1 LLELLT
7 AEPWLLWL
15 GAFVL
20 GALIGSFLN
29 VVIYRMPV
37 MMQHAWEDEL
47 AYARDAA
54 QPAAESDHSST
65 PTPAE
70 RARFN
75 LIVPRSRCGH
85 CGHQITAIE
94 NIPILSWLALRGKC
108 SACGTRI
115 GMRYPLVELG
125 TALLFLGC
133 AATFG
138 ASLHTLAAMAFCA
151 VLVALTGIDF
161 DTQLLPDQLTLPL
174 LWLGLLLNVGGLF
187 APLPDAVIG
196 AAAGYLILWLVYWA
210 FKLATG
216 REGMGYGDF
225 KLLGAL
231 GAWFGWQSLAMILLL
246 SSVVGAVVGIGIL
259 VVQKKGRQTAIA
271 FGPYLAMAGLIT
283 LFFGAQLR
291 SAFLG
296 L

>member
-7 AEPWLLWL
+7 QERWLLL
-15 GAFVL
+15 LCALVL

-29 VVIYRMPV
+29 VVIYRLPV
-37 MMQHAWEDEL
+37 MMEQAWQDEL
-47 AYARDAA
+47 AFA
-54 QPAAESDHSST
+54 QAPNQRVESDSVAAE
-65 PTPAE
+65 PE

-85 CGHQITAIE
+85 CGHQITALE

-108 SACGTRI
+108 SACSTRI
-115 GMRYPLVELG
+115 SARYPFVELATG
-125 TALLFLGC
+125 LLFF
-133 AATFG
+133 ASAWTFG
-138 ASLHTLAAMAFCA
+138 VSLQALAAMALCA
-151 VLVALTGIDF
+151 ALVALTGIDF

-187 APLPDAVIG
+187 ARLPDAVIG
-196 AAAGYLILWLVYWA
+196 AAAGYLVLWLVFWA

-216 REGMGYGDF
+216 RDGMGYGDF
-225 KLLGAL
+225 KLLAAL
-231 GAWFGWQSLAMILLL
+231 GAWFGWQALPIILLL

-283 LFFGAQLR
+283 LFFGERLR
-291 SAFLG
+291 FALLG
-296 L
+296 S